1 MTWSLGTVDP
11 LRVVDS
17 FMVIVTIANII
28 LIICLIGVTVW
39 RTVTE

>member
-17 FMVIVTIANII
+17 AMVIATIANIS
-28 LIICLIGVTVW
+28 LIICLIGVTV
-39 RTVTE
+39 